1 MIRAA
6 HHLVTM
12 LGVPQTSRGSVWIPT
27 SARATQPMRMAKTH
41 AHRGCSQA
49 CGSRG
54 GYKWMGDPCWLQGFS
69 RPEVTIGHG
78 ALTDSHCQTGQA
90 SEISL
95 QRRCVIC
102 GASVARA
109 GTTAKVCCQ
118 HRPMPEGRFS
128 YCGGGQMGGLARC
141 QWRPQLSAKAT
152 TDRRVDVSTVSISLG
167 RRSDWRWC
175 MPRQLQGGESRS

>member
-1 MIRAA
+1 MLIAA
-6 HHLVTM
+6 APKLVVVEAAIS
-12 LGVPQTSRGSVWIPT
+12 GWEIP
-27 SARATQPMRMAKTH
+27 A
-41 AHRGCSQA
+41 G
-49 CGSRG
+49 
-54 GYKWMGDPCWLQGFS
+54 LQGFS

-78 ALTDSHCQTGQA
+78 ALTDSHCQTGEA

-141 QWRPQLSAKAT
+141 QWRPQLSAKTT
-152 TDRRVDVSTVSISLG
+152 TDRRVDSIDIAGAQERLAVVHATSVT
-167 RRSDWRWC
+167 RRR
-175 MPRQLQGGESRS
+175 ES